1 MEICKLQD
9 QISLHRSYLMGIAI
23 LWIMIHHIQ
32 FFGLYDFSFLSFF
45 ARIGSCGVDIF
56 LFVSSFG
63 LYHSLIKNGRIKDFY
78 KRRFFRIFPTF
89 IVFLLIIA
97 VLRDPVLIF
106 SPRYWYGQFYS
117 NWYISF
123 ILIMYLIYPF
133 IFRVQQIHL
142 YLPLILGLTFSLLMT
157 TLLVLLGKDDIHD
170 VPMLMLQ
177 RVPIFV
183 AGSLFAD
190 KRFMASIPF
199 GVYLLNL
206 VVTCVVLYYSYQ
218 YGFEYLVYPIFFF
231 LTISLV
237 VLFLSFWVKMI
248 DKPLSICGSIS
259 LELYLIHM
267 VLIPF
272 VMRHHIAE
280 NNQKWIIVLMV
291 FVISFVTAVL
301 LKRFVSIVIPSVQKM

>member
-1 MEICKLQD
+1 M
-9 QISLHRSYLMGIAI
+9 
-23 LWIMIHHIQ
+23 
-32 FFGLYDFSFLSFF
+32 
-45 ARIGSCGVDIF
+45 
-56 LFVSSFG
+56 
-63 LYHSLIKNGRIKDFY
+63 
-78 KRRFFRIFPTF
+78 
-89 IVFLLIIA
+89 
-97 VLRDPVLIF
+97 
-106 SPRYWYGQFYS
+106 
-117 NWYISF
+117 
-123 ILIMYLIYPF
+123 
-133 IFRVQQIHL
+133 
-142 YLPLILGLTFSLLMT
+142 LMT
-157 TLLVLLGKDDIHD
+157 ALLVLLGKDDIHD